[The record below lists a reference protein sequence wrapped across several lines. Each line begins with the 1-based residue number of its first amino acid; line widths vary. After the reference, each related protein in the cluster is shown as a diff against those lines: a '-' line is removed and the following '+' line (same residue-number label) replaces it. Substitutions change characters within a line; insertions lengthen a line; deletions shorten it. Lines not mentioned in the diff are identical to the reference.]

1 MPHRNAV
8 TFDLELTLRLTH
20 KQATSDAFR
29 ARLRSALAHSTARE
43 ALSAAL
49 DVDVDRLALRDAE
62 APSSSSAG
70 S

>member
-8 TFDLELTLRLTH
+8 TFDLELTLRLTR

-29 ARLRSALAHSTARE
+29 ARLRSALAHSTAKE

-49 DVDVDRLALRDAE
+49 DVDVERLALRDA
-62 APSSSSAG
+62 
-70 S
+70 